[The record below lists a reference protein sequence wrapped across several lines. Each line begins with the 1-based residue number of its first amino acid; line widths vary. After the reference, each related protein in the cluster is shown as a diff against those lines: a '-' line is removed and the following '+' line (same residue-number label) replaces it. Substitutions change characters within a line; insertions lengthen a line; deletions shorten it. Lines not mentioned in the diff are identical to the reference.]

1 MISRRSFLAVLAGAV
16 ACPALPKPVPRVAPI
31 TYSLYGPS
39 TFPMFQSHVPPATGA
54 LTRELLLQIDSVLDP
69 R

>member
-1 MISRRSFLAVLAGAV
+1 VISRRGFLAVLAGAV

-39 TFPMFQSHVPPATGA
+39 TFPMFQSHVPPATGV
-54 LTRELLLQIDSVLDP
+54 LTRELLLQAFDVLEP